1 MITTGASYNAL
12 AASRVIGAVLM
23 VEADF
28 LLGMQRWTTWGDDI
42 VWNGNTYMGL
52 GQLGSISELRE
63 TEAATNERI
72 TLKLSPVPVQNLPL
86 ALGSVEGY
94 RGRPINIYFWAVG
107 PDYQPV
113 GSPVLRHQAVMDQV
127 SIKRDKESGSVE
139 LVCLGAG
146 ANSTSRMVGE
156 RISHAQHV
164 LKYPGE
170 RGLEYAASLVNQPQ
184 MWLSKRFQE
193 I

>member
-1 MITTGASYNAL
+1 MINPGASYNAL
-12 AASRVIGAVLM
+12 ASSRVIGAVLL

-28 LLGMQRWTTWGDDI
+28 MIGMQRWTTWGDNI
-42 VWNGNTYMGL
+42 QWNGNTYLGL
-52 GQLGSISELRE
+52 GQLGSISELKE
-63 TEAATNERI
+63 SEAATTDKI
-72 TLKLSPVPVQNLPL
+72 TLTLSPVPAQNLPL

-113 GSPVLRHQAVMDQV
+113 GSPVLRHAAVMDQV
-127 SIKRDKESGSVE
+127 SIKKDKESGSIE
-139 LVCLGAG
+139 LMCLGAG
-146 ANSTSRMVGE
+146 ANSSRRMVGD
-156 RISHAQHV
+156 RISHAQHT

-170 RGLEYAASLVNQPQ
+170 RGLEYAAGLVNNPQ